1 MGEISWDCRH
11 DPDRKSGS
19 RFWKIPDPSRSDR
32 RDREPKSPQKMRL
45 KIGESQDFSLIY
57 PDFCLE
63 IGGNWPKSIPKSW
76 GQSPKSPSFEPKVG
90 ESRDIPLLLNFRLK
104 IRDCQ
109 DCPRVFPISLKNIWD
124 GLGLAISTR
133 SRPILTRFL
142 SPSRYFAHAWSLIKI
157 PSFVICSSPSRQQ
170 LRSWQFWLG
179 CNFDCSSRDPQLVT
193 T

>member
-1 MGEISWDCRH
+1 MGKISRDCR
-11 DPDRKSGS
+11 DKSRS
-19 RFWKIPDPSRSDR
+19 RQKIRNKILKGPSRPDS

-90 ESRDIPLLLNFRLK
+90 ESRDIPILLNFRLK
-104 IRDCQ
+104 IRDRQ

-124 GLGLAISTR
+124 GLSVFYPPRDIS
-133 SRPILTRFL
+133 PMVG
-142 SPSRYFAHAWSLIKI
+142 H
-157 PSFVICSSPSRQQ
+157 
-170 LRSWQFWLG
+170 
-179 CNFDCSSRDPQLVT
+179 
-193 T
+193 